1 MSKQQPAIDIVLEG
15 LRRRLRSLTKQIEL
29 ADRDVEPLYD
39 EIQTA
44 DVFHDIYCKEEA
56 IDKLYEERAAIW
68 SQYRRLEK
76 NLSEKKT

>member
-1 MSKQQPAIDIVLEG
+1 MSKQQPAIDLVLEG
-15 LRRRLRSLTKQIEL
+15 LRRRLKSLTKQIEL

-39 EIQTA
+39 ELSTS
-44 DVFHDIYCKEEA
+44 DVFYDIYSKEEA